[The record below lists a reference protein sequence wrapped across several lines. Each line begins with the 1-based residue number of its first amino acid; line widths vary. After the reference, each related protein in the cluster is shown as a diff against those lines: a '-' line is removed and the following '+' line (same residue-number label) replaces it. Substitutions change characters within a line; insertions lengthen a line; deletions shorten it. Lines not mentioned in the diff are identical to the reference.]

1 MLMVVKLQR
10 AQFPG
15 LQGVTPVERR
25 CQIPPAVCS
34 PSTPMAQAAPTEH
47 AEHCSV
53 EPMDSAI
60 GDAVANV
67 AAAAAAVALAGLSA
81 GVAPAA
87 VASGQSTANIMKAWV
102 PLGTASTHIVVC
114 VSALCMPGYR
124 CPARGGLL

>member
-15 LQGVTPVERR
+15 LTPVERR

-34 PSTPMAQAAPTEH
+34 PSTPMAHAAPTEH

-53 EPMDSAI
+53 ETMDSAI
-60 GDAVANV
+60 GDAVPNV

-87 VASGQSTANIMKAWV
+87 VASGQSTANMKAWV
-102 PLGTASTHIVVC
+102 PLGTARTHIVEC

-124 CPARGGLL
+124 CPAREGLL